1 MKRSLFIN
9 CSLLGFLLSAAVFGQ
24 SASIR
29 ASAPTHYLYV
39 PTAYLNPE
47 YDMVASLH
55 EFSYA
60 LPAKL
65 QLQMSTFD
73 NVGRIN
79 FGARYGIYDNLSVGV
94 GMAWSFMSTSWGG
107 HAIRHESDPR
117 LGGFLAWGITR
128 SESFEATLVPNMQIG
143 EHFSMGADYALMI
156 TPIDFWSII
165 GEFGLSM
172 DFTDAE
178 GYAYTAWGIRV
189 HPPTIPFL
197 SFDGGIDLVETR
209 MSEYTPS
216 VAPFFDVIFTM
227 KTK

>member
-1 MKRSLFIN
+1 MKRTLFVHLT
-9 CSLLGFLLSAAVFGQ
+9 LLGLLLSTAVFSQ
-24 SASIR
+24 SSTIR
-29 ASAPTHYLYV
+29 ASAPTHYFYV
-39 PTAYLNPE
+39 PTAYINPE
-47 YDMVASLH
+47 YDMVVSLH

-65 QLQMSTFD
+65 QLHMSTFD

-79 FGARYGIYDNLSVGV
+79 FGARYGIYDNLSVGA
-94 GMAWSFMSTSWGG
+94 GMAWSFMSTPQGG
-107 HAIRHESDPR
+107 HAIRRESSPR

-128 SESFEATLVPNMQIG
+128 SESFEATLVPSMQIG
-143 EHFSMGADYALMI
+143 DHFSMGADFALMI
-156 TPIDFWSII
+156 TPVNVWSVI

-172 DFTDAE
+172 DLTDAE

-189 HPPTIPFL
+189 HPPKIPFL

-209 MSEYTPS
+209 MSNYKPY